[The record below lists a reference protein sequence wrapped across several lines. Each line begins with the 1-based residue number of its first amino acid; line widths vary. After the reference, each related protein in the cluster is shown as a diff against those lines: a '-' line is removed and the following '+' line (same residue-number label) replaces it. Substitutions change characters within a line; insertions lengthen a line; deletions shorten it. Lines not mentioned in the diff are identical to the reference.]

1 LQQSEARARDLKLE
15 ETLRNCRELKARFDR
30 IEARRGGDYHAY
42 NSFEGISRK
51 LGEFDRSIKEL
62 AKPKDELRTRLLS
75 SMFFVTAAIL
85 GLRLLP
91 LGG

>member
-1 LQQSEARARDLKLE
+1 VRHAPGISSSKKRCATA
-15 ETLRNCRELKARFDR
+15 ASRFDR